1 MVNTKTARLRFAPS
15 PNGYLHLGHAYSAL
29 VNKHIADE
37 LNGELILRM
46 ENIDTI
52 RCTTEFENAIVE
64 DLSWLECDFQKPFRR
79 QSEHFSDYRKAFNEL
94 EKLGLV
100 YPAFLTRGEVKEIIA
115 EAERKGKN
123 WPRDPDGVPLYPT
136 DERSL
141 SPVKAKK
148 MIAEGVPYSWRLN
161 MDLAR
166 RFLNKELF
174 WYEFKGNETGKIIA
188 RPELWGDVII
198 ARKDIPTSYH
208 LSVVVDD
215 ALQKIS
221 HVVRGAD
228 LFQAT
233 SVHRLL
239 QEILGYKP
247 PLYYHH
253 PLVLGRDG
261 HKLSKSSKDTS
272 LRSLRE
278 HGLSLQ
284 DILAILPEI

>member
-1 MVNTKTARLRFAPS
+1 MVNIKPVRLRFAPS

-29 VNKHIADE
+29 VNKHIARI
-37 LNGELILRM
+37 LKGELVLRM
-46 ENIDTI
+46 ENIDRT
-52 RCTTEFENAIVE
+52 RCKTHYENAIVE
-64 DLSWLECDFQKPFRR
+64 DLSWLGVDFRKPFRR
-79 QSEHFSDYRKAFNEL
+79 QSEHFSDYQKALDEL

-123 WPRDPDGVPLYPT
+123 WPRDPDGTPLYPT

-141 SPVKAKK
+141 SKSKARE

-161 MDLAR
+161 MDLAL
-166 RFLNKELF
+166 RFSGKDLF
-174 WYEFKGNETGKIIA
+174 WHEFHGNQTKKIIA
-188 RPELWGDVII
+188 HPELWGDVII
-198 ARKDIPTSYH
+198 ARKDMPTSYH

-215 ALQKIS
+215 ALQHIT
-221 HVVRGAD
+221 HVVRGND

-239 QEILGYKP
+239 QTILGYEP

-253 PLVLGRDG
+253 PLVLGHDG
-261 HKLSKSSKDTS
+261 HKLSKSNKDTS

-278 HGLSLQ
+278 KGLTAN
-284 DILAILPEI
+284 DIFALLPKI